1 MQVTIFSGR
10 ANPGLAESIASE
22 LKLGLGRCTV
32 ENFPDDEIRI
42 EIEEDFREHDVY
54 LVQSTSP
61 PVAEHLLELLLL
73 ADACRRAGAGR
84 ITGVVPYFGYA
95 RQDRRAK
102 GAEPVGARLA
112 ADLLAARLDRII
124 AVDLH
129 NPAIEGF
136 FSLPLE
142 HLSAV
147 PLLVETLRPTLSG
160 REVVVAPDL
169 GAVKLAQR
177 YADLLELPIAYVHK
191 ERFEGK
197 TVGVRGIVGE
207 VADRVPLLVDDMIS
221 TGGTMVSA
229 IRALLDR
236 NCRPRVTV
244 VATHGLLVGEAS
256 ANLAGLPVDKVLV
269 TDSVSHGREPS
280 LPIRIAGLGPLLA
293 DAVGRMSGIFP

>member
-1 MQVTIFSGR
+1 MTIFSGR

-22 LKLGLGRCTV
+22 LNLGLGRCTV

-42 EIEEDFREHDVY
+42 EIEEDIREHDVY

-102 GAEPVGARLA
+102 GAEPVGARLV
-112 ADLLAARLDRII
+112 ADLMASRLDRII
-124 AVDLH
+124 ALDLH

-147 PLLVETLRPTLSG
+147 PLLAETLRSTLSG

-177 YADLLELPIAYVHK
+177 YADLLDLPVAYVHK
-191 ERFEGK
+191 ERFGGNA
-197 TVGVRGIVGE
+197 VGVRGIVGD
-207 VADRVPLLVDDMIS
+207 VADRIPLLVDDMIS

-229 IRALLDR
+229 VKALLDR
-236 NCRPRVTV
+236 GCRPQVTV

-256 ANLAGLPVDKVLV
+256 ANLAALPVGKVLI
-269 TDSVSHGREPS
+269 TDSVCQKRELS
-280 LPIRIAGLGPLLA
+280 LTTRIAGLGPLLA
-293 DAVGRMSGIFP
+293 AAVRRMSGIFP